1 MKWLES
7 IKFALDGKKSG
18 EKVFGSLAEAAEYA
32 KKHPGGAIPPNPFNK
47 PQAEASSEPKPLK
60 FY

>member
-7 IKFALDGKKSG
+7 IKSVLDGKKSD
-18 EKVFGSLAEAAEYA
+18 EKVFGSLVEAAEYG
-32 KKHPGGAIPPNPFNK
+32 KKNPGAIPPNPFDK
-47 PQAEASSEPKPLK
+47 PQAEVPSKPKPLK

>member
-7 IKFALDGKKSG
+7 IKSVLDGEKSG

-32 KKHPGGAIPPNPFNK
+32 KKNPGGAIPPNPFNK
-47 PQAEASSEPKPLK
+47 PQAEVPSKPKPLK

>member
-7 IKFALDGKKSG
+7 IKSVLDGKKSG
-18 EKVFGSLAEAAEYA
+18 ETVFDSLAEAAEYA
-32 KKHPGGAIPPNPFNK
+32 KKHPGAIPPNPFNK
-47 PQAEASSEPKPLK
+47 PQAEAPSKPKPLK